1 MASPASPSRP
11 PGRGDRRAPEHE
23 ALDES
28 HEERFGPLA
37 LERMHKD
44 DGRLLIV
51 FRDASEER

>member
-11 PGRGDRRAPEHE
+11 PGRGDGRATEKE
-23 ALDES
+23 AQDAS
-28 HEERFGPLA
+28 PEERFGPLA

-51 FRDASEER
+51 FRDAREEK